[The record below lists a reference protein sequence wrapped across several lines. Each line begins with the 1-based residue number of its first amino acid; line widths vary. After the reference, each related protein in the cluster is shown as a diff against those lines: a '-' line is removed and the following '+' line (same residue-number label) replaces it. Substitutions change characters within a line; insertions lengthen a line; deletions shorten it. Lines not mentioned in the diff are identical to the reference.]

1 MSNTII
7 NTGQAPAPI
16 GPYSQAVLTGNLLFV
31 SGQIAINPENGEL
44 ETSNIGEETHRVM
57 KNIGAILS
65 EAGLHYNHVVKST
78 IFLSD
83 MDLFTEVNKI
93 YGSYFTDN
101 FPARETVA
109 VKELPKKVRVEISVI
124 ASK

>member
-1 MSNTII
+1 MSKTII
-7 NTGQAPAPI
+7 NTSQAPAPI
-16 GPYSQAVLTGNLLFV
+16 GPYSQSVLTGNLLFV
-31 SGQIAINPENGEL
+31 SGQIAINPQNGEL
-44 ETSNIGEETHRVM
+44 ETTTIVEETHRVM

-65 EAGLHYNHVVKST
+65 EAGLHYNDVVKST

-109 VKELPKKVRVEISVI
+109 VKELPKQVHVEISVI

>member
-65 EAGLHYNHVVKST
+65 EAGLHYDHVVKST